1 MVIVVLI
8 GLREKRYSGQIGNRF
23 RLALTLGEDKI
34 VRRLIRSVGD
44 TGVTIVL
51 WDAFLFYCS
60 YRSCLGRAIE
70 E

>member
-1 MVIVVLI
+1 MLI
-8 GLREKRYSGQIGNRF
+8 GLREKRHSGQIGNRF

-51 WDAFLFYCS
+51 
-60 YRSCLGRAIE
+60 
-70 E
+70 